1 MLSVLQKEKLFS
13 LADALHQRFF
23 GVKMSD
29 GVRIFLGSLTW
40 SFLGGIVGAAI
51 IFVVSILAGRYLGP
65 EEYGKYSL
73 VVAMAS
79 IFILPMLAGID
90 TALVHFLSKNTI
102 KRKEYVSSGLWIVG
116 LLSLSIT
123 GALFVF
129 SSQIAALFSTE
140 VILFRVAII
149 ISIVL
154 VVRNVLDAV
163 ARGYQ
168 DFRYQSAVKIAEA
181 LTIFGVFIFG
191 YLISSQPTYLMVAVA
206 TFGGYF
212 IASLIYIWR
221 YRLSISIQKK
231 YTKSLLSYGKFVF
244 LGFIFTATMSSLDKV
259 FINKYIGA
267 EDLGLYNAYYTVSTL
282 LIGQIII
289 LLINVVFPF
298 LSATNDSDGKLLR
311 SFNKISIFIFIPLV
325 IGCMCIARGGIS
337 FFGASYYVDWL
348 LIALFSCYSVLLM
361 YFSILWAF
369 IASRSQ
375 EGFRFTALQGLIGV
389 LIFVGIT
396 LVCQKFLTI
405 QLILAFL
412 ILSLLYATIIG
423 NLYYKK
429 YAQTL

>member
-23 GVKMSD
+23 GVEMSG
-29 GVRIFLGSLTW
+29 GVKVFLGSLTW
-40 SFLGGIVGAAI
+40 SFLGGIVGAVI
-51 IFVVSILAGRYLGP
+51 IFVVSIFAGRYLGP

-73 VVAMAS
+73 VVAMAG

-90 TALVHFLSKNTI
+90 TALVHFLSKYAT

-116 LLSLSIT
+116 LLSLGIT
-123 GALFVF
+123 CILFIF
-129 SSQIAALFSTE
+129 SSEIAVFFSTE
-140 VILFRVAII
+140 TTLFRVAIV

-154 VVRNVLDAV
+154 AVRNILDAV

-168 DFRYQSAVKIAEA
+168 DFRYQSAVKVVEA
-181 LTIFGVFIFG
+181 LTIFGIFIFG
-191 YLISSQPTYLMVAVA
+191 YFSNQSTYLVVAVA
-206 TFGGYF
+206 TLGGYF
-212 IASLIYIWR
+212 ISSLIYIWR
-221 YRLSISIQKK
+221 YRLSIGIQKTH
-231 YTKSLLSYGKFVF
+231 TKSLLSYGKFVF

-298 LSATNDSDGKLLR
+298 LSATNDSNGKLLR
-311 SFNKISIFIFIPLV
+311 RFNKLAIFAFIPLV
-325 IGCMCIARGGIS
+325 IGCMGVARVGIS

-348 LIALFSCYSVLLM
+348 LIALFSCYSALLM

-389 LIFVGIT
+389 LIFVGVT
-396 LVCQKFLTI
+396 LICQTFLTI
-405 QLILAFL
+405 ELILSFL

-429 YAQTL
+429 YAQVL